1 MFHLYKRSRLL
12 FAVLMCFT
20 ATTLGTA
27 EAGITVPVRA
37 PVVMADTVTAGFVG
51 VAAQG
56 PFDQPVLV
64 KSYSEFEAVFGAPG
78 VKAVDRYLA
87 NAVEAFFSNG
97 GPQLYVVRVVDSTPS
112 ALLGDALSKTGLA
125 ALEMFDDIALIA
137 PPGFSGMTIHNGL
150 ISHCQKM
157 ERFCLLDPTAI
168 DSVPD
173 VINEREQIETPSGHA
188 GLIFPWVKFVPTGG
202 SSEVSTPPSGLA
214 AGVYARVTMADGVWK
229 APAGTTAGLIGA
241 TRLTYAVTTSDI

>member
-1 MFHLYKRSRLL
+1 MFLLCKRSRLL

-27 EAGITVPVRA
+27 EADITVPVRA
-37 PVVMADTVTAGFVG
+37 PLVMADTATAGFVG

-64 KSYSEFEAVFGAPG
+64 KSYSEFEAVFGARG

-87 NAVEAFFSNG
+87 NAVEAFFSSG
-97 GPQLYVVRVVDSTPS
+97 GPQLYVVRAVDSTPA
-112 ALLGDALSKTGLA
+112 ALLGDALSETGLA

-137 PPGFSGMTIHNGL
+137 APGVSGMTIHSGL
-150 ISHCQKM
+150 LSHCQKM
-157 ERFCLLDPTAI
+157 ERCCLLDPTAI
-168 DSVPD
+168 DSLPD

-188 GLIFPWVKFVPTGG
+188 GLIFPWVKFVPTGDT
-202 SSEVSTPPSGLA
+202 SEVMQTNRGQRANISNIRVYCSLTLIFIPQPSDSNPGDC
-214 AGVYARVTMADGVWK
+214 ARRA
-229 APAGTTAGLIGA
+229 
-241 TRLTYAVTTSDI
+241 RLPVCF